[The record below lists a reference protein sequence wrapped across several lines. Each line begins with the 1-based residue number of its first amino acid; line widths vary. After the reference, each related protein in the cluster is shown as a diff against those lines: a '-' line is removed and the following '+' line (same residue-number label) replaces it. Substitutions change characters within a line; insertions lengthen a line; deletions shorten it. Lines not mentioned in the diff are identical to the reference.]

1 MVTERKV
8 RLCLC
13 QSISLAETLES
24 RVSHSAHKRKVTFV
38 GFGFLV
44 RNRRLAQAILRLG
57 SQYAYEGRM
66 LLRSMLEIQIN
77 YSWICIHGREHRA
90 NRFIKYQPL
99 EQLRILKELSDFY
112 DPEEYQ
118 QNLKKFKNMREK
130 VRHLFRNR
138 NKKNKLKWN
147 RSWAASASLESR
159 LRDVDKSETGKYDTF
174 LYSLYRWTSSAIH
187 GSIHSFSEVLEPG
200 RPLKAKSQ
208 PESNPVAQLV
218 GAFSI
223 LISTIRSLTMD
234 ANEYDFIKVELLRL
248 ETELSRMKVT
258 R

>member
-8 RLCLC
+8 RLCLR
-13 QSISLAETLES
+13 QSISLAEMLES
-24 RVSHSAHKRKVTFV
+24 RVSHSAHKKKVTFV

-77 YSWICIHGREHRA
+77 YSWICIRKRERRA

-99 EQLRILKELSDFY
+99 EQLRILKELSNFY
-112 DPEEYQ
+112 DPEEYR
-118 QNLKKFKNMREK
+118 QNLSKFEK
-130 VRHLFRNR
+130 LRAKTRHLFRNR
-138 NKKNKLKWN
+138 NKKNKLKWDG
-147 RSWAASASLESR
+147 SWASSASLESR
-159 LRDVDKSETGKYDTF
+159 LRDVYNSAPGQYDTF
-174 LYSLYRWTSSAIH
+174 LYSLYRLTSSAIH
-187 GSIHSFSEVLEPG
+187 GSIHSFSEVLEPN

-223 LISTIRSLTMD
+223 LISTIRSLAMD
-234 ANEYDFIKVELLRL
+234 ASEFDFINGELLRL
-248 ETELSRMKVT
+248 ENELSQMKV
-258 R
+258 